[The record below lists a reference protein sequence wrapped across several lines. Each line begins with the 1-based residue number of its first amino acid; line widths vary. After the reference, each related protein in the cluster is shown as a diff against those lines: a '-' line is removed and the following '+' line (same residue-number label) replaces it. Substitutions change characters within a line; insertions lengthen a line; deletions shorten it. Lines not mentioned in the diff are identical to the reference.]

1 MTQFKVES
9 RSPVNVFC
17 EILSKT
23 KTPFC
28 TGKTGI
34 LINNKHVT
42 LATKEE
48 TSRDVAMRVF

>member
-34 LINNKHVT
+34 LINKKQVYDMT
-42 LATKEE
+42 TPTKCSLTNRTE
-48 TSRDVAMRVF
+48 